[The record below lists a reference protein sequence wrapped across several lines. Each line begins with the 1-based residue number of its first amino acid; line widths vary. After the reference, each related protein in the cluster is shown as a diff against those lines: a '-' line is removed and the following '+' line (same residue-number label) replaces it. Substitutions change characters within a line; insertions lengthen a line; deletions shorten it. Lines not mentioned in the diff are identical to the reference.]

1 LLKRIIYFM
10 AFHKMFYI
18 EVIQARMIKE

>member
-1 LLKRIIYFM
+1 M